1 MKAYQNLFILTAC
14 LMMCLLSQAQV
25 TNTNNNPTQN
35 LQTQTSSSEVSVDT
49 TPSST
54 STKITENNKSSAQSQ
69 NPNSAPVK
77 PIITGEFHK
86 ANLKKIVGF
95 KSPQVIG
102 QEKTKEVINTFEAG
116 KPVYLTGYFQTDM
129 ESTGGIPTFKMI
141 HYVDDFNDQAAKV
154 DGQMENEYFQPMYV
168 AEDSKREIELQ
179 GTFQYALFPDISTL
193 SYDSHLAYIPHL
205 NFAKWVTTLSP
216 GTYDLEFVFGI
227 RHEMARTS
235 FKMIVTPESRQVAS
249 SYYDSL
255 YARKVDAVTFPLA
268 SCQNKAGSI
277 PNVSDLS
284 QYGKLLKVDYSQ
296 TGDIMFPW
304 PRDHEVQYNSA
315 SGYGIF
321 ERNGTLEVIQL
332 EFRKLPSASRFE
344 FHAIGN
350 RPTHLTMLCPNQMSI
365 QPEILDYGYEM
376 NKENLYICHPW

>member
-1 MKAYQNLFILTAC
+1 MISIRYLFIILTC
-14 LMMCLLSQAQV
+14 LMMCLSTQAQEGGLKKNA
-25 TNTNNNPTQN
+25 TAS
-35 LQTQTSSSEVSVDT
+35 LDT

-54 STKITENNKSSAQSQ
+54 NTKVSVNKTSSVRSSTGATVSNDE
-69 NPNSAPVK
+69 
-77 PIITGEFHK
+77 IITGEFHK
-86 ANLKKIVGF
+86 ANLKMIVGF
-95 KSPQVIG
+95 KSPQETG
-102 QEKTKEVINTFEAG
+102 DENPNEVIQTFEAG
-116 KPVYLTGYFQTDM
+116 QPIYLTGYFQSDM
-129 ESTGGIPTFKMI
+129 KSTGGVPTFKMI
-141 HYVDDFNDQAAKV
+141 YHDESTDK
-154 DGQMENEYFQPMYV
+154 EYFQPMYV
-168 AEDSKREIELQ
+168 AEDKKAEVELK
-179 GTFQYALFPDISTL
+179 GTFQYAFFPKISTL
-193 SYDSHLAYIPHL
+193 NYDSHLAYIPYL
-205 NFAKWVTTLSP
+205 NFAKWVSTLLP
-216 GTYDLEFVFGI
+216 GTYDLDLVFGI
-227 RHEMARTS
+227 RNEMARSS
-235 FKMIVTPESRQVAS
+235 FKMIVTPESLRMARD
-249 SYYDSL
+249 YYDAL
-255 YARKVDAVTFPLA
+255 YAKKVDAVTFPLA

-277 PNVSDLS
+277 PNVADLS

-304 PRDHEVQYNSA
+304 PRDHEVQYNTA